1 MNLAKKHSQP
11 FVAPDGSVTKALRQT
26 IQNSLPAI
34 RKAYIQHMNEETVH
48 NRKQYMEQLSYIS
61 NNPEDNEDFSGEEE
75 FDEREVFI
83 EESSQ
88 SLKGYI
94 PGGEEGSE
102 ENILQGKS
110 GKGVA
115 MKKKRAGVKV
125 KIGAASLRQNRRR
138 KMKKKKK
145 NSNPK
150 GYVL

>member
-1 MNLAKKHSQP
+1 
-11 FVAPDGSVTKALRQT
+11 
-26 IQNSLPAI
+26 
-34 RKAYIQHMNEETVH
+34 
-48 NRKQYMEQLSYIS
+48 MEQLSYIS
-61 NNPEDNEDFSGEEE
+61 NNAEYDEEFSGEDDI
-75 FDEREVFI
+75 DEPEVFI

-110 GKGVA
+110 GKRLG
-115 MKKKRAGVKV
+115 MKKKKSGVKI
-125 KIGAASLRQNRRR
+125 KIGAASFRQNRRR
-138 KMKKKKK
+138 KGKKKKK